1 MNLARLLPELAHD
14 PACGWSMGGFGAI
27 AGFSHHGETRIEEA
41 GNRLTLRAPS
51 AALRIDCNA
60 VRPVAF
66 ETISSAPDS
75 WNHGIA
81 LCVGAES
88 LADGDV
94 GIGAPQQ
101 DPHRLLDVRAGSLAF
116 DVGIRSRQ
124 VRLKIRSAEPDII
137 SLLMR
142 LKACDFTALPR
153 SDSALLAGAC
163 LDWIFETP
171 IGRLEVRHEARSH
184 PPDLPF
190 PPFVMPNLLDSGL
203 THARTTALPDGLIP
217 CGYAFPAHP
226 ARSAPGS
233 PRPFDPASH
242 RHFQSIF
249 GLCGRPDLVMLKK
262 RVEALL
268 DGGRFDRLE
277 ADSREAQAA
286 IRVALRQRMMMVPQA
301 DLTPWLEAYDR
312 PLRDHVRQ
320 MRQAGAMG

>member
-1 MNLARLLPELAHD
+1 
-14 PACGWSMGGFGAI
+14 
-27 AGFSHHGETRIEEA
+27 
-41 GNRLTLRAPS
+41 
-51 AALRIDCNA
+51 
-60 VRPVAF
+60 
-66 ETISSAPDS
+66 
-75 WNHGIA
+75 
-81 LCVGAES
+81 
-88 LADGDV
+88 
-94 GIGAPQQ
+94 
-101 DPHRLLDVRAGSLAF
+101 
-116 DVGIRSRQ
+116 
-124 VRLKIRSAEPDII
+124 
-137 SLLMR
+137 
-142 LKACDFTALPR
+142 LKACDFTAL
-153 SDSALLAGAC
+153 SQADSALLAGAC
-163 LDWIFETP
+163 LDWVFETP
-171 IGRLEVRHEARSH
+171 IGRLEVRQEARSH

-226 ARSAPGS
+226 ARSAPGG
-233 PRPFDPASH
+233 PRPFDPACH

-268 DGGRFDRLE
+268 DRGRFDRLE

-286 IRVALRQRMMMVPQA
+286 IRVAMRQRMMMMMPQA